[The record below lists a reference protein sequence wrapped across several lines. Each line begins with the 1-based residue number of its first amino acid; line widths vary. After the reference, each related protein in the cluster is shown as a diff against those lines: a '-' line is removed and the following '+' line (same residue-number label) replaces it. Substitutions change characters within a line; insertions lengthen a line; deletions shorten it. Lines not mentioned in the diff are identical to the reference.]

1 MGLGAALVGGAS
13 GFGIQIFANAMRKV
27 PLSRREFFLCS
38 PPVLLSVSA
47 SLFAPSSPEPWNHVG
62 LFLVGCWAGNA
73 YVRLERNLLDDINQI
88 RADKGL
94 PPLAHSA
101 GW

>member
-27 PLSRREFFLCS
+27 PLSRQ
-38 PPVLLSVSA
+38 
-47 SLFAPSSPEPWNHVG
+47 PWNHVG